1 MFLIALLVMMG
12 VGVRLAM
19 TAVRWSR
26 ELKELEQHGV
36 ETTGT
41 VVRKVSYNTKGGRS
55 RYIRYAYRD
64 QFGAEHTRKTM
75 AMGDAWE
82 RYQEG
87 GPIEVVYSYRTPK
100 VSAAKFV
107 YDVMAKAVKDHEGKK
122 SETARLRR

>member
-1 MFLIALLVMMG
+1 MFLLGIVVMAAVFARLLT
-12 VGVRLAM
+12 

-26 ELKELEQHGV
+26 ELKELEQHGR

-41 VVRKVSYNTKGGRS
+41 VVRKVSYSTRGGRS

-64 QFGAEHTRKTM
+64 HFGAEHTRKTM
-75 AMGDAWE
+75 AIGDAWE

-87 GPIEVVYSYRTPK
+87 GPIEVVYSQRTPN

-107 YDVMAKAVKDHEGKK
+107 YETMAKAVKDHEAGRGG
-122 SETARLRR
+122 TV

>member
-1 MFLIALLVMMG
+1 MLLLGIVVIAAVFARLL
-12 VGVRLAM
+12 M
-19 TAVRWSR
+19 TAVRWSH

-36 ETTGT
+36 QTTGT
-41 VVRKVSYNTKGGRS
+41 VVRKVSYSTRGGGRS

-75 AMGDAWE
+75 AIGDAWE

-87 GPIEVVYSYRTPK
+87 GPIEVVYSQRTPK

-107 YDVMAKAVKDHEGKK
+107 YETMAKAVKEHETTKRG
-122 SETARLRR
+122 TV